1 MLIAACEAEGAHV
14 MDLGIVKDDA
24 AGLERRLDEA
34 IAAGANVLVTVRSF
48 WFEHARCPCMP
59 LVEMA
64 LSVWCMHMHT
74 F

>member
-34 IAAGANVLVTVRSF
+34 IAAGANVLVTVRSLLLDSYDVL
-48 WFEHARCPCMP
+48 CMY
-59 LVEMA
+59 LG
-64 LSVWCMHMHT
+64 SHGT
-74 F
+74 FCA